1 VRGFSLYRQCAAHLL
16 LARVLALAAL
26 HVHELT
32 FAGLAVVAVVMVVMV
47 VMLATLVM
55 GSARDGG
62 SSQRQRQR
70 TNSDYDTS

>member
-32 FAGLAVVAVVMVVMV
+32 FAGLAVVAVVMVVM
-47 VMLATLVM
+47 LATLVM